1 MTYLKELFIPHTA
14 IENLLYEHLLIW
26 VLELQWKIKTM
37 GRSTVF
43 RKSSAWE
50 SMVLMTGL

>member
-1 MTYLKELFIPHTA
+1 MTYLKELFVPHTA

-26 VLELQWKIKTM
+26 VLELQWKIKIL

-50 SMVLMTGL
+50 SMVLITGL